1 MEIRRSEELATGER
15 FETRLTFVV
24 HREDGAWR
32 IVHAL
37 LRSGGN
43 PDPDALAGPT
53 GSPAGPLYR

>member
-32 IVHAL
+32 IVHAHTSVG
-37 LRSGGN
+37 RE
-43 PDPDALAGPT
+43 P
-53 GSPAGPLYR
+53 